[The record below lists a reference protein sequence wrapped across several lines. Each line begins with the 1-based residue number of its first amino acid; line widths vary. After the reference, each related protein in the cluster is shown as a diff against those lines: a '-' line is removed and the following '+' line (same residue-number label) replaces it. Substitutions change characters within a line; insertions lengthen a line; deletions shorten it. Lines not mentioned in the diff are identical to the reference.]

1 MKQTAVFRV
10 TAEIC
15 FLFAVL
21 NAFSVFEAWRI
32 PMALFTVA
40 CLLLGLVIVRCGN
53 PAVRLALSLLPA
65 LCFLPGPFNS
75 ILLVFPALAWLYY
88 VIIMTM
94 GHYAVPLYE
103 YRKGFTIMLVIAL
116 AFIALSIANAT
127 LYKGRPISVESLV
140 YLFAFLVLGM
150 LAMRRMQ
157 MGADMSLGWRMKNLM
172 SVIGIPLLAVG
183 LALLLFLLMRYSS
196 AALGAVL
203 TPVGKFFIWIFHM
216 LFPTGNSPIEEM
228 SLEEY
233 IGTAAAYKVMPVTG
247 YIRENKSV
255 NMFDELPEDELRVEL
270 ASAVGSWIF
279 LGVLLLIVLVAIF
292 FLTRRNQPVVEDEV
306 LYDETEAAP
315 AEGKR
320 RRTRRSRLPLT
331 AANARQLRRI
341 YKTYVEYRQTHGMV
355 EVQPSDTSAQI
366 LEHDRE
372 MNGNEDAA
380 RLRELYIA
388 ARYGNPS
395 SVTREQVQE
404 AQACLERIVG

>member
-21 NAFSVFEAWRI
+21 NAFAVFEAWRI

-40 CLLLGLVIVRCGN
+40 CLLLGLIIVRCGN

-65 LCFLPGPFNS
+65 LCFLPGPFG
-75 ILLVFPALAWLYY
+75 ILLVFPALAWIYY
-88 VIIMTM
+88 VIVMTM

-103 YRKGFTIMLVIAL
+103 YRKTFTVMLVIAL
-116 AFIALSIANAT
+116 AFIALGIANAT
-127 LYKGRPISVESLV
+127 LYKGRPISVESLF

-157 MGADMSLGWRMKNLM
+157 MGADMSLSWRMKNLL

-203 TPVGKFFIWIFHM
+203 TPVGKFFIWIFHL
-216 LFPTGNSPIEEM
+216 LFPTGDSPIEEM
-228 SLEEY
+228 SLQEY
-233 IGTAAAYKVMPVTG
+233 VNTAAAYKVMPITG

-255 NMFDELPEDELRVEL
+255 NMFDDIPEDELRVEL
-270 ASAVGSWIF
+270 AAAVGSWIF
-279 LGVLLLIVLVAIF
+279 LGILLLFVIVAIF
-292 FLTRRNQPVVEDEV
+292 LLTRHNKSIEEAEV
-306 LYDETEAAP
+306 LYDDTEAAP
-315 AEGKR
+315 AETRHR
-320 RRTRRSRLPLT
+320 RSLRSRLPLT

-341 YKTYVEYRQTHGMV
+341 YKTYIEYRQTHGMV

-372 MNGNEDAA
+372 LSGNKDAA

-388 ARYGNPS
+388 ARYGDPS

-404 AQACLERIVG
+404 AQACLERIVE

>member
-21 NAFSVFEAWRI
+21 NAFAVFEAWRL
-32 PMALFTVA
+32 PMVLFTVA
-40 CLLLGLVIVRCGN
+40 CLLLGLVIVRCEN

-65 LCFLPGPFNS
+65 LCFLPGPFG
-75 ILLVFPALAWLYY
+75 ILLVFPALAWIYY
-88 VIIMTM
+88 VIVMTM

-103 YRKGFTIMLVIAL
+103 YRKSFTIMLVIAL

-127 LYKGRPISVESLV
+127 LYKGRPISVESLF

-157 MGADMSLGWRMKNLM
+157 MGADMSLSWRMKNLL
-172 SVIGIPLLAVG
+172 SVVGIPLLAIG

-203 TPVGKFFIWIFHM
+203 TPVGKFFIWIFHL
-216 LFPTGNSPIEEM
+216 LFPTGDSPIEEM
-228 SLEEY
+228 SLQEY
-233 IGTAAAYKVMPVTG
+233 VNAAAAYKVMPITG

-255 NMFDELPEDELRVEL
+255 NMFDDIPEDELRVEL
-270 ASAVGSWIF
+270 AAAVGSWIF
-279 LGVLLLIVLVAIF
+279 LGILLLFVLVAIF
-292 FLTRRNQPVVEDEV
+292 LLTRHNQPIEEAEV
-306 LYDETEAAP
+306 LYDEAEAAP
-315 AEGKR
+315 VENR
-320 RRTRRSRLPLT
+320 RRRSLRSRLPLT

-341 YKTYVEYRQTHGMV
+341 YKTYIEYRQTHGMV

-366 LEHDRE
+366 LEHD
-372 MNGNEDAA
+372 
-380 RLRELYIA
+380 
-388 ARYGNPS
+388 
-395 SVTREQVQE
+395 
-404 AQACLERIVG
+404 

>member
-1 MKQTAVFRV
+1 MKQTSVFRV

-21 NAFSVFEAWRI
+21 NAFSVFEAWRV

-75 ILLVFPALAWLYY
+75 ILLVFPALAWIYY
-88 VIIMTM
+88 IIVITL

-103 YRKGFTIMLVIAL
+103 YRRGFTIMLVIAL
-116 AFIALSIANAT
+116 AFIGLSIANMT
-127 LYKGRPISVESLV
+127 LYKGRPISIESLF
-140 YLFAFLVLGM
+140 YLFAFLILGM

-157 MGADMSLGWRMKNLM
+157 MGADMSLSWRMKNLL
-172 SVIGIPLLAVG
+172 SVVGIPLLAVG
-183 LALLLFLLMRYSS
+183 AAVLLFLLLRYSS
-196 AALGAVL
+196 VALGAVL
-203 TPVGKFFIWIFHM
+203 TPVGKFFIWLFHA
-216 LFPTGNSPIEEM
+216 LFPSGNSPIEEM
-228 SLEEY
+228 SLQEY
-233 IGTAAAYKVMPVTG
+233 INPAVANQTYYSTG
-247 YIRENKSV
+247 YTRQNKAV

-270 ASAVGSWIF
+270 ATAVGSWIL

-292 FLTRRNQPVVEDEV
+292 FLTRRNQPVEEDEV
-306 LYDETEAAP
+306 LYEETEAAP

-341 YKTYVEYRQTHGMV
+341 YKTYVEYRQTQGMV
-355 EVQPSDTSAQI
+355 DVQPSDTSAQI
-366 LEHDRE
+366 LAHDRE
-372 MNGNEDAA
+372 MSGNEDAA

-404 AQACLERIVG
+404 AQACLERIVE